1 MNEENKKI
9 WESPEMVDEFAS
21 RNFTLNAE
29 QTVIKLLKR
38 KLKNMSM
45 LDVGVG
51 AGRTTQYF
59 APLVKYYTGMD
70 YSEEMVY
77 ETARRFPIY
86 LFQVLDVRNLNFP
99 DNVFDFVL
107 FSWNGIDYID
117 LDGREKAFEE
127 IRLALKDNGYFFFS
141 THNVKFLK
149 DVLFAYSDMAVVNDG
164 VHKGKLQTYY
174 SNPLVQIDRLTKYGF
189 KNIRVFSH
197 KTGKEIT
204 RKVGRLPLKDDY
216 CLHYLCQKTGG
227 N

>member
-70 YSEEMVY
+70 YSEEMVH
-77 ETARRFPIY
+77 ELHGDSR
-86 LFQVLDVRNLNFP
+86 
-99 DNVFDFVL
+99 
-107 FSWNGIDYID
+107 YICF
-117 LDGREKAFEE
+117 R
-127 IRLALKDNGYFFFS
+127 
-141 THNVKFLK
+141 
-149 DVLFAYSDMAVVNDG
+149 
-164 VHKGKLQTYY
+164 
-174 SNPLVQIDRLTKYGF
+174 
-189 KNIRVFSH
+189 
-197 KTGKEIT
+197 
-204 RKVGRLPLKDDY
+204 
-216 CLHYLCQKTGG
+216 C
-227 N
+227 